1 MASPTS
7 SPADTAA
14 PPAHMSADD
23 GSPTPRRAPKTVKVV
38 VAGGFAAGKTTLVS
52 AVSEIRPFTT
62 EVPLTEA
69 SIGVDDAGVVTDRK
83 THTTVAMDFGRAE
96 LTDSLWLYLFGTPG
110 QDRFGF
116 MWDTLCIGAIG
127 AIVVADS
134 RRLQDSFKAVDYF
147 ERAQLP
153 FIVALNCFDGMAAHD
168 AEAVRAALRVAP
180 DVPVMLMDARR
191 KEHVKSA
198 LGALVQHGIARA
210 RQAQAGG

>member
-7 SPADTAA
+7 SPA
-14 PPAHMSADD
+14 PPLPHV
-23 GSPTPRRAPKTVKVV
+23 PRHAPKTVKVV

-52 AVSEIRPFTT
+52 TVSEIRPFTT

-96 LTDSLWLYLFGTPG
+96 LTPDLWLYLFGTPG

-116 MWDTLCIGAIG
+116 MWDTLCTGAIG

-134 RRLQDSFKAVDYF
+134 RRLDDCFRAIDYF

-153 FIVALNCFDGMAAHD
+153 FVVALNCFDGVAAHD
-168 AEAVRAALRVAP
+168 AESVRAALRVAD
-180 DVPVMLMDARR
+180 DVPVMLMDARQ
-191 KEHVKSA
+191 KHHVKAS
-198 LGALVQHGIARA
+198 LLALVQHGIARA
-210 RQAQAGG
+210 RSRQAVAS

>member
-7 SPADTAA
+7 SPTGTPTAVA
-14 PPAHMSADD
+14 PPAA
-23 GSPTPRRAPKTVKVV
+23 PRLPAPKTVKVV

-96 LTDSLWLYLFGTPG
+96 LTESLWLYLFGTPG
-110 QDRFGF
+110 QERFGF

-134 RRLQDSFKAVDYF
+134 RRLQDSFRAVDYF
-147 ERAQLP
+147 ERSQLP
-153 FIVALNCFDGMAAHD
+153 FIIALNCFDGEAAHHAD
-168 AEAVRAALRVAP
+168 AVRAALQVPA
-180 DVPVMLMDARR
+180 DVPLMLLDVRR
-191 KEHVKSA
+191 KDHVKAA

-210 RQAQAGG
+210 RGQQVGAPT